1 MKWGIARWST
11 LQDYVSRDHY
21 PSADEGIGFTVVLTV
36 SARVRLRRG
45 HSSTN
50 PLDLVVP
57 AAEPIIRPTAAS
69 ISALRCGYL
78 QHTIAGE
85 LAKLTSLSTGHVRI
99 GDVFVQVRLDD
110 EAAARA
116 RDVQRIRHELALD
129 ELTRQQARARARFIR
144 DECLADPATA
154 RIYAL
159 LEKPP
164 RLGELAGVLD
174 RDDLVTQVAQWHE
187 PATPVLITQGVLDF
201 LARLTPDQ
209 SYDIVNRFISMVRG
223 YGAPELADQ
232 LQNLNTR
239 PDRTDQRDPRPV
251 GQAGARK
258 ASLVSPGP
266 GRNGANSDAS
276 QETASFDQT

>member
-1 MKWGIARWST
+1 MKWGIARWSA
-11 LQDYVSRDHY
+11 LQDYTSRDHY

-36 SARVRLRRG
+36 LARVRLRRG
-45 HSSTN
+45 QSSAN

-85 LAKLTSLSTGHVRI
+85 LAKLASLSTRHVRI

-110 EAAARA
+110 ETAARA
-116 RDVQRIRHELALD
+116 RDVQRIRHEFALD

-159 LEKPP
+159 LEKSP

-187 PATPVLITQGVLDF
+187 PATPVLVAQGVLDF
-201 LARLTPDQ
+201 LARLTPEQ

-232 LQNLNTR
+232 LQNLNTQ
-239 PDRTDQRDPRPV
+239 PDRTDQRDSRSA
-251 GQAGARK
+251 GQAGATQT
-258 ASLVSPGP
+258 SLIFPQP
-266 GRNGANSDAS
+266 GRNSVSSDAP
-276 QETASFDQT
+276 QATASSDQT